1 MLEPKH
7 VAESLRFDVLHLSR
21 GLRAS
26 GKLGESRYFVLAAL
40 ADGPMTVSALASHE
54 RVSVPSMSKL
64 VTAMVDAGLV
74 ARERDVDDARRVD
87 VAITESGREA
97 LAAAADQGTQWLNR
111 HFEELEGEEIVT
123 LSRAAAIMR
132 EMSTR

>member
-1 MLEPKH
+1 
-7 VAESLRFDVLHLSR
+7 
-21 GLRAS
+21 
-26 GKLGESRYFVLAAL
+26 
-40 ADGPMTVSALASHE
+40 MTVSALASHE

-87 VAITESGREA
+87 VVITESGCEA
-97 LAAAADQGTQWLNR
+97 LAAAAHGGTQWLNR

>member
-1 MLEPKH
+1 M
-7 VAESLRFDVLHLSR
+7 LHLSR
-21 GLRAS
+21 GLRES

-40 ADGPMTVSALASHE
+40 AAGPMTVSALAEHE

-74 ARERDVDDARRVD
+74 ARERDVKDARRVD
-87 VAITESGREA
+87 VAITSSGREA
-97 LAAAADQGTQWLNR
+97 LAVAAEGGTQWLNR
-111 HFEELEGEEIVT
+111 HFERLEGEEIVT